1 MKKERIVFVHGA
13 GPAGAAAW
21 PNQHKLA
28 LPYDC
33 LFLKR
38 AGFEEP
44 GPPVPDYRA
53 DVDSILELLEDGGHV
68 VAHAEGAV
76 PAMMAAVERPDLV
89 RSLALME
96 PAPLSLTRDLPVT
109 ESYIAGNAALPGQP
123 WEAPLDLVPGV
134 PTLVETGAW
143 EPLYEEVAEY
153 LAATGAK
160 HLHAGGNHRPQDTAE
175 GHQALLDF
183 IRANGGWQA

>member
-1 MKKERIVFVHGA
+1 
-13 GPAGAAAW
+13 
-21 PNQHKLA
+21 
-28 LPYDC
+28 
-33 LFLKR
+33 
-38 AGFEEP
+38 
-44 GPPVPDYRA
+44 
-53 DVDSILELLEDGGHV
+53 
-68 VAHAEGAV
+68 
-76 PAMMAAVERPDLV
+76 
-89 RSLALME
+89 
-96 PAPLSLTRDLPVT
+96 
-109 ESYIAGNAALPGQP
+109 
-123 WEAPLDLVPGV
+123 VPGV